1 MGRTS
6 SREAR
11 VQAAWKADRAYLF
24 AIAAGMLGRPAEA
37 EDVVQESFARLA
49 GACID
54 DIEDVRGWL
63 VVVTRRLCLDRLGSA
78 DTRRTA
84 VTAEPPEAAQEGTDP
99 ADRLALDDEVR
110 RALAVVVDR
119 LSPAERT
126 SFLLHD
132 IFGFPFGAVAELVGR
147 TPAACRQLARR
158 ARLSI
163 RGASF
168 HAGVPSSG
176 PQGRVAAD
184 LAERFVSVC
193 EGGDLRGL
201 IDLLDPDVAGLA
213 TVLGLPPLPPAR
225 GVSAVAE
232 RALFFFG
239 PSAGVCLEPFAVEGR
254 AAVVARRASH
264 VLAVVRLDER
274 AGRISHMHA
283 IARRFGPAAR

>member
-1 MGRTS
+1 MGPSS
-6 SREAR
+6 SRDAR
-11 VQAAWKADRAYLF
+11 VHAAWKGDRGYLF

-37 EDVVQESFARLA
+37 EDVVQEAFARLA
-49 GACID
+49 GAS
-54 DIEDVRGWL
+54 IEDIDNVRGWL

-78 DTRRTA
+78 DARRTIA
-84 VTAEPPEAAQEGTDP
+84 TAEPPEAVQEGVDP
-99 ADRLALDDEVR
+99 ADRLTLDDEVR
-110 RALAVVVDR
+110 RALAVVAGR

-126 SFLLHD
+126 SFILHD
-132 IFGFPFGAVAELVGR
+132 IFGFPFDAVAELAGR

-163 RGASF
+163 RTGSF
-168 HAGVPSSG
+168 DPGVPPAGS
-176 PQGRVAAD
+176 QGRVAAG
-184 LAERFVSVC
+184 LAERFISVC

-213 TVLGLPPLPPAR
+213 TVQGLPPLPPAQ
-225 GVSAVAE
+225 GVKAVAE

-239 PSAGVCLEPFAVEGR
+239 PSAGVSLEPFTVEGR
-254 AAVVARRASH
+254 AAVVARRGSH

-274 AGRISHMHA
+274 SGRIFHLHA